1 MRLSDEMKVF
11 GRALEVVRSS
21 GDVIADVRMLLF
33 VVYAAV
39 RAYVTEALQTRSSPR
54 AELSVQAAGFQS
66 IKQSTTKVN
75 CLRHTAC
82 RSHS

>member
-1 MRLSDEMKVF
+1 MVVVWAGPDEVDGIDEVSFRLSDEMKVF

-39 RAYVTEALQTRSSPR
+39 RA
-54 AELSVQAAGFQS
+54 
-66 IKQSTTKVN
+66 
-75 CLRHTAC
+75 
-82 RSHS
+82 